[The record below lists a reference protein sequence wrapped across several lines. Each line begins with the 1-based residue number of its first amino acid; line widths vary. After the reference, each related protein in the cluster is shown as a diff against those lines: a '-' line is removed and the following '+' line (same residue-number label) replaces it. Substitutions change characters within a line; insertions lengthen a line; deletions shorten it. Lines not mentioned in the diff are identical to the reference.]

1 MTKFPWGEVNFW
13 RCKTS
18 VNTCEQQWT
27 YSLCRITW
35 SHLSSFTKRL
45 LSHWI
50 KYLKIGG
57 YHLTNITSCDTFSL
71 SHDWSKCIR
80 QSHMP
85 QLKLWNIGEYSSSNI
100 LQFQTLLLIREE
112 SLYIN
117 CGVILDTVLYL
128 IPNFFSVLT
137 CESWSWTLQKFHIYK
152 HLLIILWLF

>member
-1 MTKFPWGEVNFW
+1 MGD
-13 RCKTS
+13 
-18 VNTCEQQWT
+18 
-27 YSLCRITW
+27 ITW
-35 SHLSSFTKRL
+35 QISPVVILF
-45 LSHWI
+45 
-50 KYLKIGG
+50 
-57 YHLTNITSCDTFSL
+57 L

-80 QSHMP
+80 QSHTP

-128 IPNFFSVLT
+128 IPNFFCAHLWVMKLNTAEIQFPTLLLIREESLYIHCSVILDIVLYLIPNFFSVLMT